1 MDNQQQIIETLDR
14 LKSDGKLIKLKLW
27 PPTWSNMIEKEEN
40 RMEINGGNDG
50 MFEGISEQFY
60 DEMVIK
66 YSKK

>member
-27 PPTWSNMIEKEEN
+27 PPKWSTIIEKEEN

-50 MFEGISEQFY
+50 MFEGISEKFY

-66 YSKK
+66 YSRK